1 MGLFDFFK
9 KNKTKKQEKYKLGMH
24 KTRENSFG
32 SIKKILEAKNA
43 IDDELFDEL
52 EEVFIM
58 ADVGVD
64 TVISFIDDLRDE
76 VTKQGITEPKQLQ
89 EIIIDKMFEIY
100 LKGEVVNANLNLNK
114 NGLSVV
120 LFVGVNGVG
129 KTTSIAKIAY
139 QLKKE
144 GKKVLLAA
152 GDTFRAGA
160 IEQLATW
167 AKKVGVDIVYKDAGS
182 DPSSVM
188 FDAVNKAKN
197 EGYDVDVAFTA
208 EQALTYDLKKY
219 SLILLDIMMGEI
231 SGIKMAKI
239 LKENVATAEI
249 PIIFCT
255 ARDTEDDMIMGLNIG
270 ADDYIM
276 KPYTIRNVIARVKSV
291 LRRTLTH
298 KNIIITDKPDILKV
312 DGLQLDLG
320 FKRCTI
326 EGREIKLAKKEFEL
340 LAYLISNRGKICS
353 REQILNSVWSD
364 EVVVLDRTIDVNI
377 TRLRSKIG
385 EYGSYIITRSGF
397 GYGFRD

>member
-1 MGLFDFFK
+1 M
-9 KNKTKKQEKYKLGMH
+9 TE
-24 KTRENSFG
+24 R
-32 SIKKILEAKNA
+32 IL
-43 IDDELFDEL
+43 IVDDEETLC
-52 EEVFIM
+52 EV
-58 ADVGVD
+58 
-64 TVISFIDDLRDE
+64 
-76 VTKQGITEPKQLQ
+76 
-89 EIIIDKMFEIY
+89 
-100 LKGEVVNANLNLNK
+100 LKLNL
-114 NGLSVV
+114 
-120 LFVGVNGVG
+120 
-129 KTTSIAKIAY
+129 
-139 QLKKE
+139 E
-144 GKKVLLAA
+144 
-152 GDTFRAGA
+152 
-160 IEQLATW
+160 
-167 AKKVGVDIVYKDAGS
+167 
-182 DPSSVM
+182 
-188 FDAVNKAKN
+188 N

-239 LKENVATAEI
+239 LKENVTTAEI

-276 KPYTIRNVIARVKSV
+276 KPYTIRNVIARVKTV
-291 LRRTLTH
+291 LRRTSTH
-298 KNIIITDKPDILKV
+298 KNIIITDKPNILKV
-312 DGLQLDLG
+312 EGLQLDLG
-320 FKRCTI
+320 FKICTI
-326 EGREIKLAKKEFEL
+326 EGKEVKLAKKEFEL